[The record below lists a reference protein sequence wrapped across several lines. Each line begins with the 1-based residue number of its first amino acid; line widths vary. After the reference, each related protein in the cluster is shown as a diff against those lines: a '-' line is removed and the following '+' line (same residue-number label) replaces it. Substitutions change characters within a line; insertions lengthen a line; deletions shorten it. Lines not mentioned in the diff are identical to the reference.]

1 MENFAKKQQEF
12 KLYESVQKKKEL
24 LFVKLRHHGSKK
36 KETIRKSYFRD
47 SKDHKI
53 ERKIEKRKTKQFM
66 RA

>member
-53 ERKIEKRKTKQFM
+53 
-66 RA
+66 